1 MSDNTVAKL
10 AEVVGTPTD
19 KLLKQMADAGLP
31 QKSASDSV
39 SDAEKA
45 TLLAHLKKAH
55 GQDAEAE
62 PSRVTLK
69 RKTNTTLKLGGG
81 RGGKTVA
88 VEVRKKRTYVRRDTP
103 ESVEPEAPEVEE
115 APVAAVTEVT
125 PEPIVEPVV
134 EKAPEPVIEPTPEP
148 VVEEKAPEPE
158 PEPEQPAPEP
168 EVKAEK
174 PKVQLKRTEIP
185 MDDLDRLAA
194 ARRASRERREAE
206 AVESELRKKKKADDE
221 ARAKAAAEAKAIADA
236 QAKAAAPAAA
246 PAPDSGRADRR
257 GRGAG
262 RDGGNNNSGDRF
274 AKKGRGGRGNGREE
288 RKPKGKKLRGGEAV
302 AELQQAN
309 QFQAP
314 TAPIVRE
321 VIISGPITPGEIA
334 QQMAVKS
341 GEVIKTLMK
350 MGTMAT
356 INQAIDED
364 TAEIV
369 IEEMGHISKRVAE
382 NAAEEAIVS
391 EVQYDEA
398 KAAHRAPVVTV
409 MGHVDHG
416 KTSLLDRIRET
427 RVTAGE
433 AGGITQHIGAYHVN
447 TPNGMVTFIDTPGH
461 AAFTAMRARGA
472 QVTDIVI
479 LVVAAD
485 DGVMPQTEEAV
496 QHARAG
502 GVPIVVAVNKMD
514 KEQADPDRVK
524 NELAQR
530 DVIPEEW
537 GGDTQFVPVSAMTGM
552 GIDDLLEAVL
562 LQSELLELTAV
573 ADGPATG
580 TVVESRLDKGRGPVA
595 TVLVQNGTL
604 KKGDVVLAGDQVG
617 KVRTL
622 IDENGVQTA
631 SAGPS
636 IPVEILG
643 LAGTPDAGDN
653 FLVVESERKAREVA
667 EFRRNRAKE
676 QEQRRQQAAKLDQ
689 MFANMG
695 ADEVQVLNIVLKTD
709 VRGTLEALTAQLE
722 KLSTE
727 EVKVNVI
734 SSGVG
739 GITGSDANLALSAN
753 AVILGFNVR
762 ADSASRKIIERE
774 NVDLRYYSVIYDII
788 DDVKSA
794 MSGMLS
800 PELREEIVGVA
811 EVRDVFNSPKF
822 GQVAGCMVVEGT
834 VYRQKRIRVLR
845 SDIVIYEGE
854 LESLRRFKDDVQEVR
869 NNMEC
874 GIAVKAYNDVKPG
887 DKIEVF
893 DTKEFARTL

>member
-1 MSDNTVAKL
+1 MADTTVAQL
-10 AEVVGTPTD
+10 AELVGTPTD
-19 KLLKQMADAGLP
+19 KLLKQMTDAGLA
-31 QKSASDSV
+31 QKAAGDSV
-39 SDAEKA
+39 TDSEKA

-55 GQDAEAE
+55 GQSAEAE

-69 RKTNTTLKLGGG
+69 RKTNTTLKMGGG

-88 VEVRKKRTYVRRDTP
+88 VEVRKKRTYVRRDAV
-103 ESVEPEAPEVEE
+103 VEPEVE
-115 APVAAVTEVT
+115 APKPVEAA
-125 PEPIVEPVV
+125 PEPVV
-134 EKAPEPVIEPTPEP
+134 EKAPEPIVEKAPEP
-148 VVEEKAPEPE
+148 VVEKAPEPAAAPAPEPVAEKAPEPAA
-158 PEPEQPAPEP
+158 APE
-168 EVKAEK
+168 K
-174 PKVQLKRTEIP
+174 PRVQLKRTEIP

-194 ARRASRERREAE
+194 ARRASREKREAD
-206 AVESELRKKKKADDE
+206 ALESELRKKKRADDE
-221 ARAKAAAEAKAIADA
+221 VRAKAAAEAQAIADA
-236 QAKAAAPAAA
+236 QAKVAQVAAA

-257 GRGAG
+257 GRGADKPKAG
-262 RDGGNNNSGDRF
+262 AGDRF
-274 AKKGRGGRGNGREE
+274 GKKRGGGRNQRDD

-302 AELQQAN
+302 AELQQSN

-321 VIISGPITPGEIA
+321 VIMSGPITPGEIA

-364 TAEIV
+364 TAEIL
-369 IEEMGHISKRVAE
+369 IEEMGHKSKRVAE
-382 NAAEEAIVS
+382 NILEEAVIG
-391 EVQYDEA
+391 EVQYDEEKSA
-398 KAAHRAPVVTV
+398 MRAPVVTV

-433 AGGITQHIGAYHVN
+433 AGGITQHIGAYHVT

-472 QVTDIVI
+472 EVTDIVI

-502 GVPIVVAVNKMD
+502 GVPLVVAVNKMD

-530 DVIPEEW
+530 DVIPEDW
-537 GGDTQFVPVSAMTGM
+537 GGDVQFVPVSAITGM
-552 GIDDLLEAVL
+552 GIEELLEAVL
-562 LQSELLELTAV
+562 LQAEVLELTAV

-622 IDENGVQTA
+622 IDENGTQVPT
-631 SAGPS
+631 AGPS
-636 IPVEILG
+636 IPVEVLG

-653 FLVVESERKAREVA
+653 FQVVESERKAREVA
-667 EFRRNRAKE
+667 EFRRNKAKE

-709 VRGTLEALTAQLE
+709 VRGTLEALSSQIQ

-762 ADSASRKIIERE
+762 ADSASRKIIERD
-774 NVDLRYYSVIYDII
+774 NIDLRYYSVIYDII
-788 DDVKSA
+788 DDIKAA
-794 MSGMLS
+794 MSGMLA

-845 SDIVIYEGE
+845 DNIVIYEGE

-893 DTKEFARTL
+893 DTKEIARTL